1 MAVRG
6 ATAEERVQARKQ
18 RTRRNRLQFFVDAI
32 RDATTGRQR
41 LQQACQFAK
50 AVGDDLD
57 DRARTE
63 MAREIAEI
71 ADRRNRS

>member
-1 MAVRG
+1 MVRG
-6 ATAEERVQARKQ
+6 TTFEEREVARQQ
-18 RTRRNRLQFFVDAI
+18 RTRKNRLDHFVDAI
-32 RDATTGRQR
+32 RGAKTGRQR

-57 DRARTE
+57 DQARTA

-71 ADRRNRS
+71 ADRRNRL

>member
-1 MAVRG
+1 MARG
-6 ATAEERVQARKQ
+6 KTFEEREAARRE
-18 RTRRNRLQFFVDAI
+18 RTRRNRLDHFIGAI
-32 RDATTGRQR
+32 RDARTGRQR

-57 DRARTE
+57 DPARTA

-71 ADRRNRS
+71 ADRRNRP

>member
-6 ATAEERVQARKQ
+6 ATAEERRQARTE
-18 RTRRNRLQFFVDAI
+18 RTRKNRLQFFVDAI
-32 RDATTGRQR
+32 RDAATGRQR

-57 DRARTE
+57 DAARTE

-71 ADRRNRS
+71 ADRRNRT

>member
-6 ATAEERVQARKQ
+6 TTFEEREAARQ
-18 RTRRNRLQFFVDAI
+18 IRTRQRRLRHFVDAI
-32 RDATTGRQR
+32 RDAQTGRQR

-50 AVGDDLD
+50 AVGDDAD
-57 DRARTE
+57 DAARTE

-71 ADRRNRS
+71 ADRRNRQ

>member
-6 ATAEERVQARKQ
+6 QTAEERQAARAA
-18 RTRRNRLQFFVDAI
+18 RTAHNRLQYFIDAI

-41 LQQACQFAK
+41 LQQACQFVK

-57 DRARTE
+57 DTARTE

-71 ADRRNRS
+71 ADRRNRR